1 MLTWRNYIEEILEFI
16 HPYFCKS
23 SVIFIDNLPCASWKR
38 VGCSFPKHMS
48 NMWASNNLQS
58 SSTLPNL
65 ETATKKT
72 RFKHR
77 QLKKNCSH
85 LLNFMAGISQNQ
97 GCMCSGAP
105 ATWSQSQCF
114 LNFWFWSNQKLK
126 AKFRKDVR
134 SRAVLSLTAVH
145 QSYKG
150 HKIQIWWTATST

>member
-23 SVIFIDNLPCASWKR
+23 SVIFIDNLPRASWKR
-38 VGCSFPKHMS
+38 VGCSFSKHMS

-65 ETATKKT
+65 ETAAKKT
-72 RFKHR
+72 RFKHW
-77 QLKKNCSH
+77 QLKKKNRSH

-97 GCMCSGAP
+97 GCTYSGAP

-126 AKFRKDVR
+126 VKFRKDLR
-134 SRAVLSLTAVH
+134 SRAVFS
-145 QSYKG
+145 SNCSPSIIIG
-150 HKIQIWWTATST
+150 S